1 MFRPFSKG
9 WDNEFRT
16 GGIRI
21 MSVFSVAFSPLLP
34 VVLLTVLAALALIG
48 VAFGLLRHA
57 RGIWWRALALG
68 VLILALLNP
77 SLKDEQREPL
87 TDIALVVVDDS
98 PSQNIGERRART
110 EAALSELREKLAA
123 VPDLETRVIRAGR
136 ADPGTTPSGTAP
148 ADGTHLFEA
157 INRGLADVPPQ
168 RLAGI
173 IMITDGQVHDV
184 PENPAESG
192 PRGPLHVLLS
202 GDRNARDRRL
212 VVEQAPSYGIVGS
225 RVTMTVRIEDL
236 PAEDSPGTARLTI
249 VRDGGARQTIDMRPG
264 TSRTFEV
271 SIDHGGPNVFELE
284 AGSIEGEI
292 TTQNN
297 HAAVVVNGVRDRLRV
312 LLVSGV
318 PHNGERV
325 WRNLLKSDPSVDLV
339 HFTILRPPEKQ
350 DGTPVREL
358 SLIAFPTR
366 ELFEEKLSDFDLI
379 IFDRY
384 HRRGILANAY
394 LQNIAKFVQDGGAV
408 LEAGGP
414 SYASPFGLFR
424 TPLGEIMPVVPTG
437 NVTEQGYRPT
447 VSAIGRRHPVTADL
461 EGAGKPAADGKPAT
475 PPTWGRW
482 FNITVGE
489 ARRGEVLMEGPGGLP
504 LLVLDRVGK
513 GRVAQI
519 MTDQIWLWGR
529 GFDGGG
535 PQAELLRRISHWLM
549 KEPELEEDD
558 LRAVARGSE
567 IQITRHSLKPDDSPV
582 TVRSPSGEEQSL
594 TLADQGDGRAIAS
607 YRASEQGLHR
617 ISDARHTV
625 YAVAG
630 TLNPLEF
637 ADVRSTPEKL
647 EPFIK
652 AQGGSVNWLADGKL
666 PDIRRVAPERTVAG
680 RGWIGLRS
688 NGDYIVR
695 GVTDIPLLPALATLA
710 LAIGTL
716 ILAWR
721 REGR

>member
-1 MFRPFSKG
+1 MSQPFSKG
-9 WDNEFRT
+9 WVSNE
-16 GGIRI
+16 GRI
-21 MSVFSVAFSPLLP
+21 MSANVFSVAFSPLLP
-34 VVLLTVLAALALIG
+34 VYLLAVLAGLALIG
-48 VAFGLLRHA
+48 VAFGLARKA

-68 VLILALLNP
+68 VLVLALLNP
-77 SLKDEQREPL
+77 SLKDEQREPV
-87 TDIALVVVDDS
+87 TDIALIVVDDS
-98 PSQNIGERRART
+98 PSQNIGDRRARS
-110 EAALSELREKLAA
+110 EAALAELREKLAA
-123 VPDLETRVIRAGR
+123 MPDLETRVIRAGR
-136 ADPGTTPSGTAP
+136 AEPTAGNSAAP
-148 ADGTHLFEA
+148 VDGTHLFEA
-157 INRGLADVPPQ
+157 ISRSLADVPPQ

-192 PRGPLHVLLS
+192 PRGPLHVLLT

-225 RVTMTVRIEDL
+225 RVTMTVRVEDL
-236 PAEDSPGTARLTI
+236 PASASPGTARLTI
-249 VRDGGARQTIDMRPG
+249 VRDGGARQTLDLRPG
-264 TSRTFEV
+264 VNRTFEV

-284 AGSIEGEI
+284 TDTIENEI

-297 HAAVVVNGVRDRLRV
+297 RAAVVVNGVRDRLRV

-424 TPLGEIMPVVPTG
+424 TPLGEIMPVVPSG
-437 NVTEQGYRPT
+437 DVIEQGYRPT
-447 VSAIGRRHPVTADL
+447 VSAVGRRHPVTADL
-461 EGAGKPAADGKPAT
+461 EGAGKPAPGGSDSQPNAQ
-475 PPTWGRW
+475 PTWGRW
-482 FNITVGE
+482 FSITDGD
-489 ARRGEVLMEGPGGLP
+489 ARRGEVLMEGPGGRP

-582 TVRSPSGEEQSL
+582 TVRSPSGEEQRL

-607 YRASEQGLHR
+607 YQASEQGLHR
-617 ISDARHTV
+617 ISDERHTI

-637 ADVRSTPEKL
+637 ADVRSTSEKL
-647 EPFIK
+647 DPVIK

-666 PDIRRVAPERTVAG
+666 PEVRRVAAERTVAG
-680 RGWIGLRS
+680 RGWIGLRA

-695 GVTDIPLLPALATLA
+695 GVTEIPLLPALATLA

>member
-1 MFRPFSKG
+1 
-9 WDNEFRT
+9 
-16 GGIRI
+16 
-21 MSVFSVAFSPLLP
+21 MSANVFSIAFSPLLP
-34 VVLLTVLAALALIG
+34 VAWLAVLAILALIG
-48 VAFGLLRHA
+48 VAFGLTRKA

-68 VLILALLNP
+68 VLLLALFNP
-77 SLKDEQREPL
+77 SLKDEQREPV

-98 PSQNIGERRART
+98 PSQNIGERRARS
-110 EAALSELREKLAA
+110 EAALNELREKLAA
-123 VPDLETRVIRAGR
+123 VSDLETRVIRAGR
-136 ADPGTTPSGTAP
+136 AEPTAGSGAAP

-157 INRGLADVPPQ
+157 INRSLADVPPQ

-184 PENPAESG
+184 PENPAQSG

-202 GDRNARDRRL
+202 GERNARDRRL

-225 RVTMTVRIEDL
+225 RVTMTVRVEDL
-236 PAEDSPGTARLTI
+236 PASASPGTARLNI
-249 VRDGGARQTIDMRPG
+249 VRDGGARQTIEMRPG
-264 TSRTFEV
+264 QTRTFEV

-284 AGSIEGEI
+284 AESIENEI

-297 HAAVVVNGVRDRLRV
+297 RAAVVVNGVRDRLRV

-437 NVTEQGYRPT
+437 DVLEQGYRPA
-447 VSAIGRRHPVTADL
+447 VSATGRRHPVTADL
-461 EGAGKPAADGKPAT
+461 EGAGKPALASTNEAQQN
-475 PPTWGRW
+475 PTWGRW
-482 FNITVGE
+482 FSITDGD
-489 ARRGEVLMEGPGGLP
+489 ARRGETLMEGPGGRP

-567 IQITRHSLKPDDSPV
+567 IQVTRRSLKPDDSPV

-594 TLADQGDGRAIAS
+594 TLTDQGDGRAVAS
-607 YRASEQGLHR
+607 YQATEQGLHR
-617 ISDARHTV
+617 ISDDEHTV

-647 EPFIK
+647 DPVIK
-652 AQGGSVNWLADGKL
+652 AQGGSVNWLVDGKL
-666 PDIRRVAPERTVAG
+666 PEIRRVAAERTVAG
-680 RGWIGLRS
+680 RGWIGLRA

-695 GVTDIPLLPALATLA
+695 GVTEIPLLPALATLA

>member
-1 MFRPFSKG
+1 M
-9 WDNEFRT
+9 T
-16 GGIRI
+16 GNF
-21 MSVFSVAFSPLLP
+21 FSVAFSPLLP
-34 VVLLTVLAALALIG
+34 VWLLGALAALALVG
-48 VAFGLLRHA
+48 VAFGLARRA

-68 VLILALLNP
+68 VLLLALLNP

-98 PSQNIGERRART
+98 PSQSIGDRRART
-110 EAALSELREKLAA
+110 ETALAELREKLAA

-136 ADPGTTPSGTAP
+136 ADAGTAP
-148 ADGTHLFEA
+148 AGGVPNDGTHLFDA
-157 INRGLADVPPQ
+157 IGRSLADVPPQ

-173 IMITDGQVHDV
+173 LMITDGQVHDV
-184 PENPAESG
+184 PERPAESG
-192 PRGPLHVLLS
+192 PHAPLHVLLT
-202 GDRNARDRRL
+202 GERNARDRRL

-225 RVTMTVRIEDL
+225 RVTMTVRVEDL
-236 PAEDSPGTARLTI
+236 PASASTGTARLTI
-249 VRDGGARQTIDMRPG
+249 VRDGGERRALDVKPG
-264 TSRTFEV
+264 SNTSFEV
-271 SIDHGGPNVFELE
+271 SIDHGGPNVFEIE
-284 AGSIEGEI
+284 AEPIEGEI
-292 TTQNN
+292 TGQNN
-297 HAAVVVNGVRDRLRV
+297 RAAVVVNGVRDRLRV

-394 LQNIAKFVQDGGAV
+394 LQNIARFVQDGGAV

-437 NVTEQGYRPT
+437 DVVEQGYRAA
-447 VSAIGRRHPVTADL
+447 VSSVGRRHPVTADL
-461 EGAGKPAADGKPAT
+461 EGAGKPVAPQASGPEAQQKPT
-475 PPTWGRW
+475 QQNPTWGRW
-482 FNITVGE
+482 FNITDGD
-489 ARRGEVLMEGPGGLP
+489 ARRGHVLMDGPGGRP

-567 IQITRHSLKPDDSPV
+567 IQITRRSLTPDDSPV
-582 TVRSPSGEEQSL
+582 VVRSPSGEEQNL
-594 TLADQGDGRAIAS
+594 TLTDQPDGRAIATFH
-607 YRASEQGLHR
+607 AGEQGLHR
-617 ISDARHTV
+617 VSDERHTV

-647 EPFIK
+647 EPVIK
-652 AQGGSVNWLADGKL
+652 AQGGSANWLVDGKL
-666 PDIRRVAPERTVAG
+666 PDIRRVAPERTVSG

-695 GVTDIPLLPALATLA
+695 GVTEIPLLPALATLA

-716 ILAWR
+716 VYAWR

>member
-1 MFRPFSKG
+1 MG
-9 WDNEFRT
+9 
-16 GGIRI
+16 
-21 MSVFSVAFSPLLP
+21 SVFSIAFAPLLP
-34 VVLLTVLAALALIG
+34 PLVLAALGVLGLIG
-48 VAFGLLRHA
+48 VVYGVARRA

-68 VLILALLNP
+68 ILLLALFNP

-98 PSQNIGERRART
+98 PSQSIGQRRART
-110 EAALSELREKLAA
+110 EAALSELRERLAA
-123 VPDLETRVIRAGR
+123 VPDLETRIIRAGR
-136 ADPGTTPSGTAP
+136 GESRAAGGTPT
-148 ADGTHLFEA
+148 DGTHLFEA
-157 INRGLADVPPQ
+157 IGRSLADVPPQ
-168 RLAGI
+168 RLAGT
-173 IMITDGQVHDV
+173 IMITDGQVHDA
-184 PENPAESG
+184 PASGTEGG
-192 PRGPLHVLLS
+192 PRGPLHVLLT
-202 GDRNARDRRL
+202 GERQERDRRL

-236 PAEDSPGTARLTI
+236 PTTPSAQGAPATARLTI
-249 VRDGGARQTIDMRPG
+249 VRDGGARRVLDL
-264 TSRTFEV
+264 RTGANHSFEV
-271 SIDHGGPNVFELE
+271 AVEHGGPNVFELE
-284 AGSIEGEI
+284 VTPIEGEI
-292 TTQNN
+292 TTENN
-297 HAAVVVNGVRDRLRV
+297 RAAVVVNGVRDRLRV

-366 ELFEEKLSDFDLI
+366 ELFEEKLDEFDLI

-394 LQNIAKFVQDGGAV
+394 LQNIVRFVQNGGAV

-437 NVTEQGYRPT
+437 EVIEQGYRASL
-447 VSAIGRRHPVTADL
+447 SAVGRRHPVTADL
-461 EGAGKPAADGKPAT
+461 EGAGRAAEGADAKPTA
-475 PPTWGRW
+475 PTWGRW
-482 FNITVGE
+482 FNVTEGD
-489 ARRGEVLMEGPGGLP
+489 ARRGQVLMDGPGGQP
-504 LLVLDRVGK
+504 LLVVDRVGK

-558 LRAVARGSE
+558 LRAVARGSD
-567 IQITRHSLKPDDSPV
+567 IQITRRSLKPDEAPV
-582 TVRSPSGEEQSL
+582 TVRSPSGEEQRV
-594 TLADQGDGRAIAS
+594 TLAEQNDGRAVATF
-607 YRASEQGLHR
+607 RATEQGLHR
-617 ISDARHTV
+617 ISDERHTI

-637 ADVRSTPEKL
+637 ADVRATPDKL
-647 EPFIK
+647 DPVIK
-652 AQGGSVNWLADGKL
+652 AQGGSVHWLADGKL
-666 PDIRRVAPERTVAG
+666 PELRRVAPERTVAG
-680 RGWIGLRS
+680 RGWIGLRA

-695 GVTDIPLLPALATLA
+695 GVTDIPLLPALLTLLLA
-710 LAIGTL
+710 LGTM
-716 ILAWR
+716 IFAWR

>member
-1 MFRPFSKG
+1 MSRPFSKG
-9 WDNEFRT
+9 SGNEAT
-16 GGIRI
+16 A
-21 MSVFSVAFSPLLP
+21 MSASVFSMAFSPLLP
-34 VVLLTVLAALALIG
+34 PILLAVLAVLALIG
-48 VAFGLLRHA
+48 VAFGLARKA
-57 RGIWWRALALG
+57 RGIWWRGLALG
-68 VLILALLNP
+68 VLLLALLNP

-98 PSQNIGERRART
+98 PSQNIGDRRAQS
-110 EAALSELREKLAA
+110 EAALTELREKLAA

-136 ADPGTTPSGTAP
+136 AESRAAGAAP
-148 ADGTHLFEA
+148 VDGTHLFEA
-157 INRGLADVPPQ
+157 INRSLADVPPQ
-168 RLAGI
+168 RLAGV

-184 PENPAESG
+184 PENPAENA
-192 PRGPLHVLLS
+192 PHAPLHVLLT
-202 GDRNARDRRL
+202 GDRDARDRRL

-236 PAEDSPGTARLTI
+236 PAAASPGTARLTI
-249 VRDGGARQTIDMRPG
+249 VRDGGDRRVLDV
-264 TSRTFEV
+264 RTGEKYSFEV
-271 SIDHGGPNVFELE
+271 SVDHGGPNVFEIE
-284 AGSIEGEI
+284 AAPIEGEI
-292 TTQNN
+292 TAQNN
-297 HAAVVVNGVRDRLRV
+297 RAAVVVNGVRDRLRV

-394 LQNIAKFVQDGGAV
+394 LQNIARFVQDGGAV

-437 NVTEQGYRPT
+437 EVVEQGYRPT
-447 VSAIGRRHPVTADL
+447 VSAVGRRHPVTADL
-461 EGAGKPAADGKPAT
+461 EGAGKPAAEGQPAT

-482 FNITVGE
+482 FNITEGD
-489 ARRGEVLMEGPGGLP
+489 ARRGEVLMEGPGGRP

-519 MTDQIWLWGR
+519 MSDQIWLWGR

-567 IQITRHSLKPDDSPV
+567 IQITRHSLKVDESPV

-594 TLADQGDGRAIAS
+594 TLADQGDGRAVATFH
-607 YRASEQGLHR
+607 ASEQGLHR
-617 ISDARHTV
+617 ISDERHTV

-647 EPFIK
+647 EPVIK
-652 AQGGSVNWLADGKL
+652 AQGGSANWLADGRV

-680 RGWIGLRS
+680 RGWIGLRA

-695 GVTDIPLLPALATLA
+695 GVTEIPLLPALATLA

-716 ILAWR
+716 LFAWR

>member
-1 MFRPFSKG
+1 
-9 WDNEFRT
+9 
-16 GGIRI
+16 

-34 VVLLTVLAALALIG
+34 PVLLAVLAVLALIG
-48 VAFGLLRHA
+48 VAVGLARKA
-57 RGIWWRALALG
+57 RGIWWRGLALG
-68 VLILALLNP
+68 VLLLALLNP

-98 PSQNIGERRART
+98 PSQNIGDRRAQS
-110 EAALSELREKLAA
+110 EAALTELREKLAA
-123 VPDLETRVIRAGR
+123 VPDLETRVIHAGR
-136 ADPGTTPSGTAP
+136 AESRAAGTAP
-148 ADGTHLFEA
+148 VDGTHLFEA
-157 INRGLADVPPQ
+157 ISRSLADVPPQ
-168 RLAGI
+168 RLAGV

-184 PENPAESG
+184 PENPAENA
-192 PRGPLHVLLS
+192 PHAPLHVLLT
-202 GDRNARDRRL
+202 GDRDARDRRL

-236 PAEDSPGTARLTI
+236 PAAASPGTARLTI
-249 VRDGGARQTIDMRPG
+249 VRDGGDRRVLDV
-264 TSRTFEV
+264 RTGEKYSFEV
-271 SIDHGGPNVFELE
+271 SVDHGGPNVFEIE
-284 AGSIEGEI
+284 AAPIEGEI

-297 HAAVVVNGVRDRLRV
+297 RAAVVVNGVRDRLRV

-424 TPLGEIMPVVPTG
+424 TPLGEIMPVVPSG
-437 NVTEQGYRPT
+437 DVTEQGYRPT
-447 VSAIGRRHPVTADL
+447 VSALGRRHPVTADL

-482 FNITVGE
+482 FNITDGE
-489 ARRGEVLMEGPGGLP
+489 ARRGEVLMEGPGGRP

-513 GRVAQI
+513 GLVAQI

-558 LRAVARGSE
+558 LRAVARGSD

-594 TLADQGDGRAIAS
+594 TLTDQGDGRAIAS

-647 EPFIK
+647 EPVIK
-652 AQGGSVNWLADGKL
+652 AQGGSVNWLVDGKL

>member
-1 MFRPFSKG
+1 
-9 WDNEFRT
+9 
-16 GGIRI
+16 
-21 MSVFSVAFSPLLP
+21 MSANVFSIAFSPLLP
-34 VVLLTVLAALALIG
+34 VAWLIALAVLALIG
-48 VAFGLLRHA
+48 VVFGLARKA

-68 VLILALLNP
+68 VLLLALFNP
-77 SLKDEQREPL
+77 SLKDEQREPV
-87 TDIALVVVDDS
+87 TDIALVVIDDS
-98 PSQNIGERRART
+98 PSQNIGDRRARSET
-110 EAALSELREKLAA
+110 ALNELREKLAA
-123 VPDLETRVIRAGR
+123 VPDLETRVIRAEPMAGSR
-136 ADPGTTPSGTAP
+136 AAP

-157 INRGLADVPPQ
+157 INRSLADVPPQ

-184 PENPAESG
+184 PGNPAEAG

-202 GDRNARDRRL
+202 GERNARDRRL

-225 RVTMTVRIEDL
+225 RVTMTVRVEDL
-236 PAEDSPGTARLTI
+236 PASASPGTARLNI
-249 VRDGGARQTIDMRPG
+249 VRDGGARQTIEMRPG
-264 TSRTFEV
+264 QNRSFEV

-284 AGSIEGEI
+284 AESIEGEI

-297 HAAVVVNGVRDRLRV
+297 RAAVVVNGVRDRLRV

-437 NVTEQGYRPT
+437 DVLEQGYRPA
-447 VSAIGRRHPVTADL
+447 VSALGRRHPVTADL
-461 EGAGKPAADGKPAT
+461 EGAGKPASAAANDAQQNA
-475 PPTWGRW
+475 TWGRW
-482 FNITVGE
+482 FSITDGD
-489 ARRGEVLMEGPGGLP
+489 ARRGETLMEGPGGRP

-567 IQITRHSLKPDDSPV
+567 IQVTRRSLKPDDSPV
-582 TVRSPSGEEQSL
+582 TVRSPSGEEQSV

-607 YRASEQGLHR
+607 YQATEQGLHR
-617 ISDARHTV
+617 VSDEKHTV

-647 EPFIK
+647 DPVIK
-652 AQGGSVNWLADGKL
+652 AQGGSVNWLVDGKL
-666 PDIRRVAPERTVAG
+666 PEIRRVSSERTVAG
-680 RGWIGLRS
+680 RGWIGLRA

-695 GVTDIPLLPALATLA
+695 GVTEIPLLPALATLA

>member
-1 MFRPFSKG
+1 MTAGHWS
-9 WDNEFRT
+9 
-16 GGIRI
+16 I
-21 MSVFSVAFSPLLP
+21 AFAPLLP
-34 VVLLTVLAALALIG
+34 WWLIAGAAVVAVLLIALCLWRRARGTSWRVLALLVLLGALINPSAVKEERRMIDDVAVLAIDESSSEQIAPRPDQIAAAAPEIEKRLRAIPGLELRVVRVKPARSEADNGTELMTAVKNAVADLPPSRLAGVVLLSDGEIHDLPEDPKTLGIDAPVH
-48 VAFGLLRHA
+48 LLLT
-57 RGIWWRALALG
+57 G
-68 VLILALLNP
+68 
-77 SLKDEQREPL
+77 RE
-87 TDIALVVVDDS
+87 
-98 PSQNIGERRART
+98 GE
-110 EAALSELREKLAA
+110 
-123 VPDLETRVIRAGR
+123 G
-136 ADPGTTPSGTAP
+136 
-148 ADGTHLFEA
+148 
-157 INRGLADVPPQ
+157 
-168 RLAGI
+168 
-173 IMITDGQVHDV
+173 
-184 PENPAESG
+184 
-192 PRGPLHVLLS
+192 
-202 GDRNARDRRL
+202 DRRL
-212 VVEQAPSYGIVGS
+212 TVPKLPSYGIVGQKVEFTI
-225 RVTMTVRIEDL
+225 RVDDL
-236 PAEDSPGTARLTI
+236 PQGPPAGRVRVDIT
-249 VRDGGARQTIDMRPG
+249 RDGEALEPVFVPTGQDTNI
-264 TSRTFEV
+264 
-271 SIDHGGPNVFELE
+271 SIDLQHAGETLFELKAE
-284 AGSIEGEI
+284 AGPQELTLANNSAFI
-292 TTQNN
+292 T
-297 HAAVVVNGVRDRLRV
+297 VNGVRDRLRV
-312 LLVSGV
+312 LLVSGE
-318 PHNGERV
+318 PHPGERT
-325 WRNLLKSDPSVDLV
+325 WRNLLKSDPGVDLV

-394 LQNIAKFVQDGGAV
+394 LQNIARFVQDGGAV

-437 NVTEQGYRPT
+437 EVVEQGYRPT
-447 VSAIGRRHPVTADL
+447 VSAVGRRHPVTADL
-461 EGAGKPAADGKPAT
+461 EGAGKPAAEGQPAT

-482 FNITVGE
+482 FNITEGD
-489 ARRGEVLMEGPGGLP
+489 ARRGEVLMEGPGGRP

-519 MTDQIWLWGR
+519 MSDQIWLWGR

-567 IQITRHSLKPDDSPV
+567 IQITRHSLKVDESPV

-594 TLADQGDGRAIAS
+594 TLADQGDGRAVATFH
-607 YRASEQGLHR
+607 ASEQGLHR
-617 ISDARHTV
+617 ISDERHTV

-647 EPFIK
+647 EPVIK
-652 AQGGSVNWLADGKL
+652 AQGGSANWLADGRV

-680 RGWIGLRS
+680 RGWIGLRA

-695 GVTDIPLLPALATLA
+695 GVTEIPLLPALATLA

-716 ILAWR
+716 LFAWR